1 MDITN
6 FILSARN
13 QALLYGDYTTY
24 HRLLAK
30 KLHTSRK
37 KLNIVNKNRSKFTKR
52 GPVTADQIAGNHEYA
67 PRTSHYYIIAMTVP
81 LSLTTRLS

>member
-6 FILSARN
+6 FVLSARN
-13 QALLYGDYTTY
+13 QALLYGDYTSY

-30 KLHTSRK
+30 KLHTSRR

-52 GPVTADQIAGNHEYA
+52 GSITADQIAENHEYA
-67 PRTSHYYIIAMTVP
+67 GRTSHHPSLNSHDRPTVAHH
-81 LSLTTRLS
+81 